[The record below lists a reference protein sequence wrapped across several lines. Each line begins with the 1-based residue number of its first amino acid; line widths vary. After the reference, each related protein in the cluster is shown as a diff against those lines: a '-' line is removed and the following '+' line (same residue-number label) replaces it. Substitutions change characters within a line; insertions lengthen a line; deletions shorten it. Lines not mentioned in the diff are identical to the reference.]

1 MVRPLDRKLL
11 RDAWHYRGQFAAIIA
26 VVACGVALFVALRS
40 MNGFL
45 RGSRDR
51 YYAEY
56 RFADVF
62 APLKRAPADVAGRA
76 TAIGGVR
83 AAQPRVVFD
92 VTLDVPGLS
101 EPAVGRLVSI
111 PVPRAPMLNE
121 LHLFRGRWPTA
132 ARPTEVLASPAFSE
146 ANGLAPGDSV
156 GAVLNGRWEWLY
168 IVGTAI
174 SPEYVYEIG
183 PAAVFPDNRRFGVLW
198 MGRDALADAFG
209 MRGAFNDLAL
219 TVTPGTATTAVIED
233 LDRLLSRYGGF
244 GAYSRRE
251 QVSHQFLE
259 GEIEETQV
267 TSVLLPAVFLGVTA
281 FLLHI
286 VLSRLVG
293 TQRDQIATLK
303 AFGYSNAAV
312 GGHYLELA
320 LIPVVAGCALGSGVG
335 LWFAGQLSGV
345 YARFFQFPSADFV
358 PDWGVVGAAWVIGCG
373 AGILGA
379 LWGVVRSVSLV
390 PAEAMRAEAPARF
403 RRGMLERIPAFRRLS
418 PAVHIIERNLG
429 RRPIKTLLAIVGLAL
444 AVGIVVT
451 TRALFDAID
460 YMKEIQFYEV
470 MREDVTV
477 TFEEPRPPAAV
488 AALAELPG
496 VLGIEPFRA
505 VPVRLRAAHRT
516 YRTAI
521 LGLPRDGR
529 LHRIVESD
537 RGERRPPETGLL
549 VSSVLARILDVRP
562 GDEVTVEVFEGTR
575 PTRVITVAG
584 VSDELLGSA
593 AYMEAEALRRFV
605 GGGPVV
611 SGAFL
616 AIDPRLTDSLYRRL
630 KQLPA
635 IGSVRVREA
644 ELRSFERTIAESFN
658 ISLYTAM
665 AFACVIAFGMVYNG
679 ARVALSERGRELA
692 SLRVL
697 GFSRREVTA
706 MLLGEQ
712 AILTALAVPV
722 GFLVAY
728 GLCWL
733 MAARFQSELYRIP
746 VVVAPRTYLFG
757 ALVVL
762 LAAALSA
769 FLIRS
774 RVAQLDLIAVL
785 KTRE

>member
-1 MVRPLDRKLL
+1 MRALDRKLL
-11 RDAWHYRGQFAAIIA
+11 RDAWHYRGQFAAITA
-26 VVACGVALFVALRS
+26 VVGCGVALFVALRS

-62 APLKRAPADVAGRA
+62 APLKRAPTEVAARA
-76 TAIGGVR
+76 AALGGVR
-83 AAQPRVVFD
+83 AVEPRIVFD

-101 EPAVGRLVSI
+101 EPAVGHLVSI

-121 LHLFRGRWPTA
+121 LHLFRGRWPA
-132 ARPTEVLASPAFSE
+132 ADRPAEVVASVAFSE
-146 ANGLAPGDSV
+146 ANGLVPGDSI
-156 GAVLNGRWEWLY
+156 GAVLNGRWEWLR

-174 SPEYVYEIG
+174 SPEYVYEILPG
-183 PAAVFPDNRRFGVLW
+183 GVFPDNRRFGVLW
-198 MGRDALADAFG
+198 MGRDALADVFG
-209 MRGAFNDLAL
+209 MRGGFNDLAL
-219 TVTPGTATTAVIED
+219 TVAPGIATAAVIED
-233 LDRLLSRYGGF
+233 LDRLLARYGGY
-244 GAYSRRE
+244 GAYGRAD
-251 QVSHQFLE
+251 QVSHQFLN

-267 TSVLLPAVFLGVTA
+267 TSILLPAIFLGVTA

-303 AFGYSNAAV
+303 AFGYGNVAV
-312 GGHYLELA
+312 GVHYLELA
-320 LIPVVAGCALGSGVG
+320 LLPVVGGSLLGTVVG
-335 LWFAGQLSGV
+335 LWLADQLSAV
-345 YARFFQFPSADFV
+345 YARFFQFPSAEFV
-358 PDWGVVGAAWVIGCG
+358 PDWRIVTAATAIGCG
-373 AGILGA
+373 AGIFGA
-379 LWGVVRSVSLV
+379 LWGVARSVALA
-390 PAEAMRAEAPARF
+390 PAEAMRPESPVRF
-403 RRGMLERIPAFRRLS
+403 RRGLLELFPAFRRLS
-418 PAVHIIERNLG
+418 PAVHIIARNLE
-429 RRPIKTLLAIVGLAL
+429 RRPIKALLAILGMAL
-444 AVGIVVT
+444 AVGIVVA

-470 MREDVTV
+470 MHEDVTV
-477 TFEEPRPPAAV
+477 TFGKSRAPAAV
-488 AALAELPG
+488 PALGQLPG
-496 VLGIEPFRA
+496 VLGIESFRA
-505 VPVRLRAAHRT
+505 VPVRLRAAQRS

-537 RGERRPPETGLL
+537 RSERRPPETGLL
-549 VSSVLARILDVRP
+549 LSSILAHILDVRS
-562 GDEVTVEVFEGTR
+562 GDQVRVEVLEGTR
-575 PTRVITVAG
+575 PTRVVTVAG
-584 VSDELLGSA
+584 ISDELIGST
-593 AYMEAEALRRFV
+593 AYMEAEALRRLV
-605 GGGPVV
+605 GGGPVA

-616 AIDPRLTDSLYRRL
+616 AADPRLTDSLYRRL

-665 AFACVIAFGMVYNG
+665 VFACVIAFGMVYNG

-706 MLLGEQ
+706 MVLGEQ
-712 AILTALAVPV
+712 AILTTLAVPV
-722 GFLVAY
+722 GFAIAF

-733 MAARFQSELYRIP
+733 IAMRFESQLYRIP
-746 VVVAPRTYLFG
+746 LVVAPRTYLFG
-757 ALVVL
+757 AIVVTVS
-762 LAAALSA
+762 AALSA
-769 FLIRS
+769 LAIRS
-774 RVAQLDLIAVL
+774 RVAHLDLVAVL

>member
-1 MVRPLDRKLL
+1 
-11 RDAWHYRGQFAAIIA
+11 
-26 VVACGVALFVALRS
+26 
-40 MNGFL
+40 
-45 RGSRDR
+45 
-51 YYAEY
+51 
-56 RFADVF
+56 
-62 APLKRAPADVAGRA
+62 
-76 TAIGGVR
+76 
-83 AAQPRVVFD
+83 
-92 VTLDVPGLS
+92 
-101 EPAVGRLVSI
+101 
-111 PVPRAPMLNE
+111 
-121 LHLFRGRWPTA
+121 
-132 ARPTEVLASPAFSE
+132 
-146 ANGLAPGDSV
+146 
-156 GAVLNGRWEWLY
+156 
-168 IVGTAI
+168 
-174 SPEYVYEIG
+174 
-183 PAAVFPDNRRFGVLW
+183 
-198 MGRDALADAFG
+198 
-209 MRGAFNDLAL
+209 
-219 TVTPGTATTAVIED
+219 
-233 LDRLLSRYGGF
+233 
-244 GAYSRRE
+244 
-251 QVSHQFLE
+251 
-259 GEIEETQV
+259 
-267 TSVLLPAVFLGVTA
+267 
-281 FLLHI
+281 
-286 VLSRLVG
+286 
-293 TQRDQIATLK
+293 
-303 AFGYSNAAV
+303 
-312 GGHYLELA
+312 
-320 LIPVVAGCALGSGVG
+320 
-335 LWFAGQLSGV
+335 
-345 YARFFQFPSADFV
+345 
-358 PDWGVVGAAWVIGCG
+358 
-373 AGILGA
+373 
-379 LWGVVRSVSLV
+379 
-390 PAEAMRAEAPARF
+390 
-403 RRGMLERIPAFRRLS
+403 
-418 PAVHIIERNLG
+418 
-429 RRPIKTLLAIVGLAL
+429 LAL

>member
-1 MVRPLDRKLL
+1 MRPLDRKLL
-11 RDAWHYRGQFAAIIA
+11 RDAWHYRGQFGAIVA
-26 VVACGVALFVALRS
+26 VISCGVALFVALRS

-56 RFADVF
+56 RFPDVF
-62 APLKRAPADVAGRA
+62 APLKRAPADVARRA
-76 TAIGGVR
+76 GALRGVR
-83 AAQPRVVFD
+83 AVEPRIVFD
-92 VTLDVPGLS
+92 VTLDVPRLS

-132 ARPTEVLASPAFSE
+132 ARPEEVVASAAFSE
-146 ANGLAPGDSV
+146 ANGLGPGDSV
-156 GAVLNGRWEWLY
+156 GAVLNGRWEWLR

-183 PAAVFPDNRRFGVLW
+183 PAGVFPDNRRFGVLW

-209 MRGAFNDLAL
+209 MRGGFNDLTL
-219 TVTPGTATTAVIED
+219 TVAQGTAIAAVIED
-233 LDRLLSRYGGF
+233 VDRVLAHYGGF
-244 GAYSRRE
+244 GAYGRE
-251 QVSHQFLE
+251 DQVSHQFLE

-267 TSVLLPAVFLGVTA
+267 TSVLLPAIFLGVTA

-286 VLSRLVG
+286 VLSRLIG

-303 AFGYSNAAV
+303 AFGYSNVAV
-312 GGHYLELA
+312 GVHYLELA
-320 LIPVVAGCALGSGVG
+320 LIPVVAGSALGTMVG
-335 LWFAGQLSGV
+335 LWFASQLSGV
-345 YARFFQFPSADFV
+345 YARFFQFPSAEFV
-358 PDWGVVGAAWVIGCG
+358 PDWRVVGAASAIGCG

-379 LWGVVRSVSLV
+379 LWGVFRSVSLA
-390 PAEAMRAEAPARF
+390 PAEAMRPEAPARF
-403 RRGMLERIPAFRRLS
+403 RRGILELIPAFRRLS
-418 PAVHIIERNLG
+418 PAVHIIARNLE
-429 RRPIKTLLAIVGLAL
+429 RRPIKTLLTVVGLAL
-444 AVGIVVT
+444 AVGIVIG

-477 TFEEPRPPAAV
+477 TFEEPRAPAAV
-488 AALAELPG
+488 ASLEELPG
-496 VLGIEPFRA
+496 VLSIEPFRA
-505 VPVRLRAAHRT
+505 VPVRLRAAQRS

-521 LGLPRDGR
+521 LGLPRGGR

-537 RGERRPPETGLL
+537 RRERRAPETGLL
-549 VSSVLARILDVRP
+549 VSSVLAHILEVRP
-562 GDEVTVEVFEGTR
+562 GDEVIVEVLEGTR

-584 VSDELLGSA
+584 VSNELIGST
-593 AYMEAEALRRFV
+593 AYMETEALRRLV

-616 AIDPRLTDSLYRRL
+616 ATDPRLTDSLYRRL

-665 AFACVIAFGMVYNG
+665 GFACVIAFGMVYNG

-697 GFSRREVTA
+697 GFSRHEVTA

-712 AILTALAVPV
+712 AILTALALPV
-722 GFLVAY
+722 GFAVAY
-728 GLCWL
+728 AFCWL
-733 MAARFQSELYRIP
+733 MAVRFQSELYQIP
-746 VVVAPRTYLFG
+746 VVVAPKTYLFG
-757 ALVVL
+757 AIVVTV
-762 LAAALSA
+762 AAALSG
-769 FLIRS
+769 LVVRS
-774 RVAQLDLIAVL
+774 RVAHLDLVAVL

>member
-1 MVRPLDRKLL
+1 MRPLDRKLL

-26 VVACGVALFVALRS
+26 VVTCGVALFVALRS

-56 RFADVF
+56 RFPDVF
-62 APLKRAPADVAGRA
+62 APLKRAPSEVAVRA
-76 TAIGGVR
+76 AALAGVR
-83 AAQPRVVFD
+83 AVEPRIVFD

-101 EPAVGRLVSI
+101 EPAIGRLVSI

-132 ARPTEVLASPAFSE
+132 ARPEEVVASAAFSE
-146 ANGLAPGDSV
+146 ANGLGPGDSV
-156 GAVLNGRWEWLY
+156 GAILNGRWEWLR

-183 PAAVFPDNRRFGVLW
+183 PSGVFPDNRRFGVLW

-209 MRGAFNDLAL
+209 MRGAFNDLTL
-219 TVTPGTATTAVIED
+219 TVAQGPAIAAVIED
-233 LDRLLSRYGGF
+233 VDRLLARYGGV
-244 GAYSRRE
+244 GAYGRAD
-251 QVSHQFLE
+251 QVSHQFLD

-267 TSVLLPAVFLGVTA
+267 TSVLLPAIFLGVTA

-303 AFGYSNAAV
+303 AFGYSDTAV
-312 GGHYLELA
+312 GVHYLELA
-320 LIPVVAGCALGSGVG
+320 LIPVVAGSALGTAIG
-335 LWFAGQLSGV
+335 LWLADQLSGV

-358 PDWGVVGAAWVIGCG
+358 PDWRVVGAATAIGCG

-379 LWGVVRSVSLV
+379 LLGVARSVSLA

-403 RRGMLERIPAFRRLS
+403 RRGMLEAIPALRRLS
-418 PAVHIIERNLG
+418 PAVHIITRNLE
-429 RRPIKTLLAIVGLAL
+429 RRPIKTLLAILGLAL
-444 AVGIVVT
+444 AVGIVVA

-460 YMKEIQFYEV
+460 YMKELQFYEV

-477 TFEEPRPPAAV
+477 TFEEPRPPGAV
-488 AALAELPG
+488 SALGELPG
-496 VLGIEPFRA
+496 VLGIEAFRA
-505 VPVRLRAAHRT
+505 VPVRLRAAQRT

-521 LGLPRDGR
+521 LGFPPGGR

-537 RGERRPPETGLL
+537 RTERRAPESGLL
-549 VSSVLARILDVRP
+549 VSSVLAHILDVRP
-562 GDEVTVEVFEGTR
+562 GDQMVVEVLEGTR

-584 VSDELLGSA
+584 VSNELIGST
-593 AYMEAEALRRFV
+593 AYMEAEALRRLV

-616 AIDPRLTDSLYRRL
+616 ATDPRLTDSLYRRL

-644 ELRSFERTIAESFN
+644 ELRSFEQTIAQSFD

-712 AILTALAVPV
+712 AILTVLAVPV
-722 GFLVAY
+722 GFAIAY
-728 GLCWL
+728 ALCWL
-733 MAARFQSELYRIP
+733 IAVRFQSELYRIP

-757 ALVVL
+757 AIVITVS
-762 LAAALSA
+762 AALSA
-769 FLIRS
+769 LAVRS
-774 RVAQLDLIAVL
+774 RVAHLDLVAVL

>member
-1 MVRPLDRKLL
+1 VRPLDRKLL

-62 APLKRAPADVAGRA
+62 APLKRAPSEIAARA
-76 TAIGGVR
+76 AALPGVR
-83 AAQPRVVFD
+83 AVEPRVVFD
-92 VTLDVPGLS
+92 VTLDVPGLP
-101 EPAVGRLVSI
+101 EPATGRLVSI

-132 ARPTEVLASPAFSE
+132 DRPAEVVASAAFTE
-146 ANGLAPGDSV
+146 ANGLVPGDSV
-156 GAVLNGRWEWLY
+156 GAVLNGRWEWLR

-183 PAAVFPDNRRFGVLW
+183 PGAVFPDNRRFGVLW
-198 MGRDALADAFG
+198 MGREALADAFG
-209 MRGAFNDLAL
+209 MQGAFNELTL
-219 TVTPGTATTAVIED
+219 TVAPGTALAAVVEGV
-233 LDRLLSRYGGF
+233 DRLLSRYGGL
-244 GAYSRRE
+244 GAYGRAD
-251 QVSHQFLE
+251 QVSHQFLD

-267 TSVLLPAVFLGVTA
+267 TSVLLPAIFLAVTA
-281 FLLHI
+281 FLIHI

-303 AFGYSNAAV
+303 AFGYGNVAV
-312 GGHYLELA
+312 GVHYLELA
-320 LIPVVAGCALGSGVG
+320 LIPVIAGSALGSAVG
-335 LWFAGQLSGV
+335 LWFADQLSAV
-345 YARFFQFPSADFV
+345 YARFFQFPSVAFV
-358 PDWGVVGAAWVIGCG
+358 PDWRVVGVASAIGCG

-379 LWGVVRSVSLV
+379 LWGVARAVRLA

-403 RRGMLERIPAFRRLS
+403 RRGILELIAAFRRLS
-418 PAVHIIERNLG
+418 PAVHIIARNLE
-429 RRPIKTLLAIVGLAL
+429 RRPIKTLLAIVGLGL
-444 AVGIVVT
+444 AVGIVVA

-470 MREDVTV
+470 AREDVTV
-477 TFEEPRPPAAV
+477 TFEEPRPPAAA
-488 AALAELPG
+488 AALGRLPG
-496 VLGIEPFRA
+496 VIGTEAFRA
-505 VPVRLRAAHRT
+505 VPVRLRTGQRT

-521 LGLPRDGR
+521 LGLPRGGR

-537 RGERRPPETGLL
+537 RRERRAPETGLL
-549 VSSVLARILDVRP
+549 VSSILAHILDVRP
-562 GDEVTVEVFEGTR
+562 GDQVTVEVLEGTR
-575 PTRVITVAG
+575 PTRVATVAG
-584 VSDELLGSA
+584 VSNELLGST

-616 AIDPRLTDSLYRRL
+616 ATDPRLTDSLYRRL

-635 IGSVRVREA
+635 IGSVRVRDA

-665 AFACVIAFGMVYNG
+665 GFACIIAFGMAYNG

-722 GFLVAY
+722 GFAFAY
-728 GLCWL
+728 ALCWL
-733 MAARFQSELYRIP
+733 IATRFESELYQIP

-757 ALVVL
+757 ALVIITSV
-762 LAAALSA
+762 ALSGLA
-769 FLIRS
+769 VRN
-774 RVAQLDLIAVL
+774 RVAHLDLVAVL

>member
-1 MVRPLDRKLL
+1 MRPLDRKLL

-26 VVACGVALFVALRS
+26 VVTCGVALFVALRS

-56 RFADVF
+56 RFPDVF
-62 APLKRAPADVAGRA
+62 APLKRAPSEVAGRA
-76 TAIGGVR
+76 AALAGVR
-83 AAQPRVVFD
+83 AVEPRIVFD

-101 EPAVGRLVSI
+101 EPAIGRLVSI

-132 ARPTEVLASPAFSE
+132 ARPEEVVASAAFSE
-146 ANGLAPGDSV
+146 ANGLGPGDSV
-156 GAVLNGRWEWLY
+156 GAILNGRWEWLR

-183 PAAVFPDNRRFGVLW
+183 PSGVFPDNRRFGVLW

-209 MRGAFNDLAL
+209 MRGAFNDLTL
-219 TVTPGTATTAVIED
+219 TVAQGPAIAAVIED
-233 LDRLLSRYGGF
+233 VNRLLARYGGV
-244 GAYSRRE
+244 GAYGRAD
-251 QVSHQFLE
+251 QVSHQFLD

-267 TSVLLPAVFLGVTA
+267 TSVLLPAIFLGVTA

-303 AFGYSNAAV
+303 AFGYSDTAV
-312 GGHYLELA
+312 GVHYLELA
-320 LIPVVAGCALGSGVG
+320 LIPVVAGSALGTAIG
-335 LWFAGQLSGV
+335 LWLADQLSGV

-358 PDWGVVGAAWVIGCG
+358 PDWRVVGAATAIGCG

-379 LWGVVRSVSLV
+379 LLGVARSVSLA

-403 RRGMLERIPAFRRLS
+403 RRGMLEAIPALRRLS
-418 PAVHIIERNLG
+418 PAVHIITRNLE
-429 RRPIKTLLAIVGLAL
+429 RRPIKTLLAILGLAL
-444 AVGIVVT
+444 AVGIVVA

-460 YMKEIQFYEV
+460 YMKELQFYEV

-477 TFEEPRPPAAV
+477 TFEEPRPPGAV
-488 AALAELPG
+488 SALGELPG
-496 VLGIEPFRA
+496 VLGIEAFRA
-505 VPVRLRAAHRT
+505 VPVRLRAAQRT

-521 LGLPRDGR
+521 LGFPPGGR

-537 RGERRPPETGLL
+537 RTERRAPETGLL
-549 VSSVLARILDVRP
+549 VSSVLAHILDVRP
-562 GDEVTVEVFEGTR
+562 GDQIMVEVLEGTR

-584 VSDELLGSA
+584 VSNELIGST
-593 AYMEAEALRRFV
+593 AYMEAEALRRLV

-616 AIDPRLTDSLYRRL
+616 ATDPRLTDSLYRRL

-644 ELRSFERTIAESFN
+644 ELRSFEQTIAQSFD

-712 AILTALAVPV
+712 AILTVLAVPV
-722 GFLVAY
+722 GFAIAY
-728 GLCWL
+728 ALCWL
-733 MAARFQSELYRIP
+733 IAVRFQSELYRIP

-757 ALVVL
+757 AIVITVS
-762 LAAALSA
+762 AALSGLA
-769 FLIRS
+769 VRS
-774 RVAQLDLIAVL
+774 RVAHLDLVAVL